1 MVVRLAMVLAMMPA
15 QNAKSTAR
23 EPDITN
29 VYLWMNA
36 WMIVQQGSMKSSSAS
51 NVQNAMIPVSFAI
64 LLPQIASSVEISQAL
79 STSYMIT
86 NVWWNALMGTGETS
100 QPINVKHAGLSVQHA
115 SAIQP
120 NNAIHVP
127 TVMV

>member
-1 MVVRLAMVLAMMPA
+1 
-15 QNAKSTAR
+15 
-23 EPDITN
+23 
-29 VYLWMNA
+29 
-36 WMIVQQGSMKSSSAS
+36 MKSSSAN
-51 NVQNAMIPVSFAI
+51 NVQNAMIPVSCVI
-64 LLPQIASSVEISQAL
+64 LLPQIANSVEISQAL

-100 QPINVKHAGLSVQHA
+100 QPINVKHASLSVQHA

-127 TVMV
+127 TVMVSTTIFSWVPPTALMNARMGSMK